1 MKLASFEAIVR
12 ALEDASVRYLVVG
25 GLAVNAHGF
34 LRFTK
39 DVDFVVQLAPDNIER
54 AFVAL
59 RGLGYRPMVP
69 ITAEQFADVAL
80 RESWI
85 RDKGMQVLQFWSD
98 QHIETPV
105 DLFVTEPFPFEEEYE
120 RSLVKPLHGAIDVR
134 FVCVPTDPHER
145 SRGPP
150 PGSDRHRT
158 PAHEG
163 WKTMPKNEPPAD
175 GIDWRLT
182 TWDGSR
188 REQLRRW
195 AALPWS
201 ASSWP
206 SRRCRIWPNISSG
219 CTPRVGP
226 RPPRA
231 GPRAR
236 KRPRTSASRHLLATR
251 TKTRSTMSATLESR
265 TLIALLVT
273 AGFHVCAQKR
283 VDLRLVTLALGLEP
297 LKHVHIQP

>member
-69 ITAEQFADVAL
+69 ITAKQFADAAL

-134 FVCVPTDPHER
+134 FVCVPT
-145 SRGPP
+145 
-150 PGSDRHRT
+150 
-158 PAHEG
+158 
-163 WKTMPKNEPPAD
+163 
-175 GIDWRLT
+175 
-182 TWDGSR
+182 
-188 REQLRRW
+188 
-195 AALPWS
+195 
-201 ASSWP
+201 
-206 SRRCRIWPNISSG
+206 
-219 CTPRVGP
+219 
-226 RPPRA
+226 
-231 GPRAR
+231 
-236 KRPRTSASRHLLATR
+236 
-251 TKTRSTMSATLESR
+251 
-265 TLIALLVT
+265 LIRMKET
-273 AGFHVCAQKR
+273 AGRLQDRIDIEHLHMRLEDDAQ
-283 VDLRLVTLALGLEP
+283 E
-297 LKHVHIQP
+297 